1 MDVINMAEKS
11 NEDRNKFE
19 INDDISI
26 GHHSGSFQCSFGQ
39 KIVENAK
46 EVAIV
51 AEKSNEEQQYKFNLD
66 VPQNTSNQALAAP
79 QTQSSGIQ
87 NTGQANDQLNL
98 AESPESGPSESMSEY
113 FQHKTS
119 NLGYSLGS
127 HSGSKLSIPRPDFGL
142 EIHNSPKPKPVTLVT
157 AADVLE
163 EAVSLSISKQ
173 YDLTV
178 KEKQEIHEVAKLVL
192 SSSPGHETNYYAQIV
207 LKTLLEK
214 QLKEL
219 ETTLHVTQFL
229 PSFLESSTEISE
241 SPQQIVLK
249 SAEKKRNSISQRHSS
264 PKKQQDN
271 MSKNKNIP
279 AHIIEQPKRS
289 GIPKRVL
296 PMAPLDVPEKLE
308 KPNQTSEIPKQT
320 SEIPK
325 QTSEIFKKTSVVHKK
340 TSKILEHTSSA
351 LPTQNARMPK
361 QNSEIPKQNSEI
373 PKQSSGIPNQNSG
386 IPKLTSETPNENTGI
401 SKQNS
406 GIPNQNSKYP
416 TKTPD

>member
-19 INDDISI
+19 INDDISL

-51 AEKSNEEQQYKFNLD
+51 AEKSNLGQQYKFNFEQD

-79 QTQSSGIQ
+79 ETQSSEIQ
-87 NTGQANDQLNL
+87 STGQANDQLNL
-98 AESPESGPSESMSEY
+98 AESSESGPSESMSEY

-157 AADVLE
+157 TADVLE

-192 SSSPGHETNYYAQIV
+192 SSSP
-207 LKTLLEK
+207 
-214 QLKEL
+214 
-219 ETTLHVTQFL
+219 
-229 PSFLESSTEISE
+229 
-241 SPQQIVLK
+241 
-249 SAEKKRNSISQRHSS
+249 
-264 PKKQQDN
+264 
-271 MSKNKNIP
+271 
-279 AHIIEQPKRS
+279 
-289 GIPKRVL
+289 
-296 PMAPLDVPEKLE
+296 
-308 KPNQTSEIPKQT
+308 
-320 SEIPK
+320 
-325 QTSEIFKKTSVVHKK
+325 
-340 TSKILEHTSSA
+340 
-351 LPTQNARMPK
+351 
-361 QNSEIPKQNSEI
+361 
-373 PKQSSGIPNQNSG
+373 
-386 IPKLTSETPNENTGI
+386 
-401 SKQNS
+401 
-406 GIPNQNSKYP
+406 
-416 TKTPD
+416 

>member
-1 MDVINMAEKS
+1 M
-11 NEDRNKFE
+11 
-19 INDDISI
+19 
-26 GHHSGSFQCSFGQ
+26 G
-39 KIVENAK
+39 
-46 EVAIV
+46 
-51 AEKSNEEQQYKFNLD
+51 
-66 VPQNTSNQALAAP
+66 
-79 QTQSSGIQ
+79 
-87 NTGQANDQLNL
+87 
-98 AESPESGPSESMSEY
+98 
-113 FQHKTS
+113 
-119 NLGYSLGS
+119 
-127 HSGSKLSIPRPDFGL
+127 
-142 EIHNSPKPKPVTLVT
+142 
-157 AADVLE
+157 ADVLE

-192 SSSPGHETNYYAQIV
+192 SSSPGHETNYYVQIV

-296 PMAPLDVPEKLE
+296 PMAPLDIPEKLE
-308 KPNQTSEIPKQT
+308 KPNQTSEIP
-320 SEIPK
+320 
-325 QTSEIFKKTSVVHKK
+325 QTSEIFKTTSVVHKK
-340 TSKILEHTSSA
+340 TSKIPEHTSSA
-351 LPTQNARMPK
+351 IPK
-361 QNSEIPKQNSEI
+361 QNAEIPKQNSEI

-386 IPKLTSETPNENTGI
+386 IPKLTSETPDENTGI

>member
-1 MDVINMAEKS
+1 M
-11 NEDRNKFE
+11 
-19 INDDISI
+19 
-26 GHHSGSFQCSFGQ
+26 G
-39 KIVENAK
+39 
-46 EVAIV
+46 
-51 AEKSNEEQQYKFNLD
+51 
-66 VPQNTSNQALAAP
+66 
-79 QTQSSGIQ
+79 
-87 NTGQANDQLNL
+87 
-98 AESPESGPSESMSEY
+98 
-113 FQHKTS
+113 
-119 NLGYSLGS
+119 
-127 HSGSKLSIPRPDFGL
+127 
-142 EIHNSPKPKPVTLVT
+142 
-157 AADVLE
+157 ADVLE

-207 LKTLLEK
+207 LKILLEK

-296 PMAPLDVPEKLE
+296 PMAPLDIPEKLE
-308 KPNQTSEIPKQT
+308 KPNQTSKNPKQT
-320 SEIPK
+320 SEIP
-325 QTSEIFKKTSVVHKK
+325 QTSEIFKTTSVVHKK
-340 TSKILEHTSSA
+340 TSKIPEHTSSA
-351 LPTQNARMPK
+351 IPK
-361 QNSEIPKQNSEI
+361 QNAEIPKQNSEI

-386 IPKLTSETPNENTGI
+386 IPKLTSETPDENTGI